1 MHKYLKSVYTNE
13 DILLRNVFSESKYL
27 YENGQKSWFSSMES
41 LVRYLN
47 ISCLQSLYVLNLF
60 PPVLFLLSLTI
71 SSFQILLQRVLSFL
85 RNNDFMSIPGNLKI
99 MRMGKKAGLAVWN
112 LW

>member
-1 MHKYLKSVYTNE
+1 LEVYGTFRAQFLAGVIISMHKYLKSGYTNE

-47 ISCLQSLYVLNLF
+47 ISPNIFKLPGIDMKS
-60 PPVLFLLSLTI
+60 LFLNKLHT
-71 SSFQILLQRVLSFL
+71 
-85 RNNDFMSIPGNLKI
+85 NNYSN
-99 MRMGKKAGLAVWN
+99 A
-112 LW
+112 